1 MKKDVAGSLVSTG
14 IRLIAKR
21 GSQVSL
27 REIQR
32 KAGVLNEAAIRYH
45 FGGRDSFITACVRDI
60 SNRFGVITAN
70 QFVAFEKLK
79 SERPVTVKD
88 VSGALVKSFHT
99 FLVQDKDS
107 VWFMARM
114 VREEGSLGQDLLIT
128 CFGPM
133 IWRMEEEL
141 TLLLPH
147 KQPAMLRLH
156 LFLAINSTLNG
167 MVDQGLLWRLPG
179 LAGEGRFRLNP
190 EEFANGFLQY
200 ITAGMSIEEETL
212 KRS

>member
-32 KAGVLNEAAIRYH
+32 KAGVLNEGAIRYH
-45 FGGRDSFITACVRDI
+45 FGRRENFIAACMRDI
-60 SNRFGVITAN
+60 SNRFGAITVT
-70 QFVAFEKLK
+70 QFAAFEQLK
-79 SERPVTVKD
+79 SERAVTVKD
-88 VSGALVKSFHT
+88 VSGALVKSLHS
-99 FLVQDKDS
+99 FLIQDKDS

-114 VREEGSLGQDLLIT
+114 IREEGSLGQDLLIT

-133 IWRMEEEL
+133 IWRLEEEL
-141 TLLLPH
+141 KLLLPH
-147 KQPAMLRLH
+147 KQSAMLRLH

-167 MVDQGLLWRLPG
+167 MVDQDLLWRLPG
-179 LAGEGRFRLNP
+179 LAGEDRFRLNP

-200 ITAGMSIEEETL
+200 ITAGMSIEEEPI
-212 KRS
+212 